1 MRSQLILLRK
11 EILHSLCIVWFCEHV
26 NGASVWVNRKASGVL
41 DVRKGRDEKTE
52 LLNVIYL
59 MSFPCG
65 KEKVGG
71 YNGGA

>member
-1 MRSQLILLRK
+1 M
-11 EILHSLCIVWFCEHV
+11 
-26 NGASVWVNRKASGVL
+26 L